1 MTTSR
6 GIFLTH
12 CHLSRLLALGLCW
25 SGCSSDTSPS
35 VLPASATKEINKS
48 SNRLASLDPRDP
60 IDLSAPESGRSSSLL
75 PSAVTFVDADYE
87 VKVETPTVP
96 MKNPCIGHIKLK
108 INVSL
113 DQKNSAQLLEIPEG
127 SFTCGALGSLNILML
142 LKALSGNAGGQLQE
156 SLTVANNVIGL
167 KKLGDASYSPARP
180 MFPSFL
186 AGKSA
191 DLTKL
196 DVTQSAITMTTPAG
210 TSTGS
215 FRIKMN
221 SFDQTV
227 AAPGTDGKELRRV
240 MDFTLSSTGFENV
253 DRITSFI
260 FKSANFRMNLY
271 PVALLSLQLST
282 TAEELADTGSKNS
295 GSVDG
300 LLKTATDI
308 FQKDPTGL
316 LRPIAREIPVKIA
329 INLVRQDKL
338 DELIAN
344 SDKNNAE
351 SLGEKFGR

>member
-1 MTTSR
+1 MNTSWDSS
-6 GIFLTH
+6 LTH
-12 CHLSRLLALGLCW
+12 CRRYQLLALGLCLL
-25 SGCSSDTSPS
+25 GCSSYTSPGA
-35 VLPASATKEINKS
+35 LPATATKELNRP

-60 IDLSAPESGRSSSLL
+60 SDPEPNRSSSPL
-75 PSAVTFVDADYE
+75 PSAVTFVNADYE

-108 INVSL
+108 INISL

-127 SFTCGALGSLNILML
+127 SFTCGALGSLDILML
-142 LKALSGNAGGQLQE
+142 LKALSSNGAGQLQE
-156 SLTVANNVIGL
+156 SLTIANNVIGL

-186 AGKSA
+186 AGKSS

-196 DVTQSAITMTTPAG
+196 DVTQSAVTMTTPAG
-210 TSTGS
+210 TSVGS
-215 FRIKMN
+215 FRLKMN

-227 AAPGTDGKELRRV
+227 SAPGTDGKELKRV
-240 MDFTLSSTGFENV
+240 MDFTVSSTGFEKV
-253 DRITSFI
+253 DRVTSFI
-260 FKSANFRMNLY
+260 FKSATFKMNLY

-300 LLKTATDI
+300 LLKTATEI

-316 LRPIAREIPVKIA
+316 LRPVAREIPVKIT
-329 INLVRQDKL
+329 INLLRQEKL

-344 SDKNNAE
+344 SEKNNAE
-351 SLGEKFGR
+351 ALGEKFGR